1 MAAIGRGPLVP
12 FLASGFGGIFLF
24 FIGQLTSPFLSNFNK
39 VEGVLVKYETVK
51 NHERGNKMIRI
62 WLNDT
67 ISQPYVNY
75 YNAPQRELK
84 KHIDSMEHIILWV
97 NKNREIMQL
106 EANGIKIVDYHWFN
120 PWLLILLGIGL
131 FFHIYSYKETKSK
144 TTNINTYWD
153 MWEYALGGR
162 YPIMKY
168 NNKPYD
174 PKNVFPF

>member
-1 MAAIGRGPLVP
+1 MAAFSRNPLVA
-12 FLASGFGGIFLF
+12 FFSGLGGIIIYLVF
-24 FIGQLTSPFLSNFNK
+24 QLANPFLSDFK
-39 VEGVLVKYETVK
+39 REEGVFVKYETVNIYGK
-51 NHERGNKMIRI
+51 GNKMINI

-75 YNAPQRELK
+75 YNAHQREIK

-106 EANGIKIVDYHWFN
+106 ESNGINIVDYYWFS
-120 PWLLILLGIGL
+120 PLLLILLGIGL
-131 FFHIYSYKETKSK
+131 FFHISSYKEGKSK
-144 TTNINTYWD
+144 TTNINTYRD
-153 MWEYALGGR
+153 MWDYALGGR

>member
-1 MAAIGRGPLVP
+1 MAGFSRNPLVAFRAIGV
-12 FLASGFGGIFLF
+12 GGIVIF
-24 FIGQLTSPFLSNFNK
+24 FITQLTTPVLSSFNK
-39 VEGVLVKYETVK
+39 VEGILIKHETVY
-51 NHERGNKMIRI
+51 NYGRGNKMIHI

-75 YNAPQRELK
+75 FNAPQRELK

-106 EANGIKIVDYHWFN
+106 ESNGINIVDYHWFN
-120 PWLLILLGIGL
+120 PWLLIILGIGL

-144 TTNINTYWD
+144 STNINTYWD
-153 MWEYALGGR
+153 MWEYALGYR